1 MSSTKSE
8 AVELSVDHLRH
19 TTDLQISPNGKVV
32 SSNIYSRRL
41 VSSILSESKHYV
53 SIRCNNESH
62 PLYGTFMSEILGA
75 IFEWDAFVVNLL
87 RDAKRAEL
95 KLAGKPNPS
104 TETVEK
110 AVTKTELARHYRRK
124 TRGTEVTIR
133 LLDQLRSSFTGITDS
148 IGVPL
153 LKEDAIDI
161 FETEKRHVNCIQD
174 PDEVQLYT
182 KTGELVK
189 GGITLQVYR
198 CSRGTTSLESFN
210 SHIKNFIP
218 GTDFMSFT
226 VCLPNEFQ
234 LKLFI

>member
-1 MSSTKSE
+1 
-8 AVELSVDHLRH
+8 
-19 TTDLQISPNGKVV
+19 
-32 SSNIYSRRL
+32 
-41 VSSILSESKHYV
+41 
-53 SIRCNNESH
+53 
-62 PLYGTFMSEILGA
+62 
-75 IFEWDAFVVNLL
+75 
-87 RDAKRAEL
+87 
-95 KLAGKPNPS
+95 
-104 TETVEK
+104 
-110 AVTKTELARHYRRK
+110 
-124 TRGTEVTIR
+124 

-198 CSRGTTSLESFN
+198 CSRGTTSLESFH
-210 SHIKNFIP
+210 SHTKNFIP